1 VRLLIQIVIKDI
13 FVCCFQRKQRSLLK
27 EVHILCTDHR
37 GELDD
42 DFTVQEVN
50 KFIVGLKN
58 DKAIGCDGIP
68 ANVQK
73 TFVIKDGGWNF
84 YKIF

>member
-1 VRLLIQIVIKDI
+1 MRLLIQIVIKDI

-73 TFVIKDGGWNF
+73 TFVIKDGG
-84 YKIF
+84 